1 MNTQNTP
8 TTPNSCRPAFRYVI
22 EYANGASNEKK
33 ATFSGIARVIEYGR
47 ILLDRPTAEA
57 VQIHTPNGQ
66 VIEIEKRRTGCP
78 TIRRSS
84 QEDINFTEVNCDFR
98 RLLREHDGD
107 EVINNPEHQ
116 EDAAKAF
123 DLADEYCAQLAATI
137 YNAWDDL
144 CKLYNNIKTSC
155 NWFFGASMEE
165 AASDPETNPWDVY
178 VAPNDV
184 F

>member
-1 MNTQNTP
+1 MNTPNTP
-8 TTPNSCRPAFRYVI
+8 TTPNSCR
-22 EYANGASNEKK
+22 
-33 ATFSGIARVIEYGR
+33 
-47 ILLDRPTAEA
+47 
-57 VQIHTPNGQ
+57 
-66 VIEIEKRRTGCP
+66 P

-144 CKLYNNIKTSC
+144 CKLHNNIKTSC

-165 AASDPETNPWDVY
+165 AASDPEINPWDVY